1 MLNKKVLPIS
11 DFPAAALYATG
22 LLLLLVSIGYPVEE
36 WALTGAVLYLFCRVA
51 LELVVALVL
60 GVSRSLLR
68 YGERVA
74 RRLPA
79 SAPDKPT
86 AAENRAGLA
95 LAFVIGVLLA
105 WAAVGLG
112 LVSGALV
119 VGNLELTPLPGYL
132 LWFAGAA
139 AAICGVGLF
148 GIFGLIAA
156 VFYAAANRP
165 ATARPKFDQFQEATR
180 KADFRLR
187 RGKLIP
193 VGPAVG

>member
-11 DFPAAALYATG
+11 DFPAAAIHATL

-36 WALTGAVLYLFCRVA
+36 WAVTGAVLYLFFRVS
-51 LELVVALVL
+51 LEIVVALTL

-79 SAPDKPT
+79 ATPANRT

-95 LAFVIGVLLA
+95 FAFAIGVLLTG
-105 WAAVGLG
+105 AALGLG
-112 LVSGALV
+112 LGSGAWAV
-119 VGNLELTPLPGYL
+119 SNLGMTPLPEYFL
-132 LWFAGAA
+132 PVAGIL
-139 AAICGVGLF
+139 AAIGVGGLG
-148 GIFGLIAA
+148 GIFGLFAA
-156 VFYAAANRP
+156 VFYSAANPP
-165 ATARPKFDQFQEATR
+165 ATARPKFDRFQETARTSS
-180 KADFRLR
+180 RLR

-193 VGPAVG
+193 VGPAIG